1 MKRKDF
7 YLIAQ
12 PLVPKL
18 YRFAHALIPDDLQA
32 EQLVIDGMNAF
43 ILNEQKKISN
53 REVDVEDKKE
63 QMVLGRMYFRGIL
76 QHMASIGARR
86 SGQLLEQMKVSI
98 PENYTSFYSLESK
111 IRAAIYLRYEA
122 QLSVDEIEDV
132 LQIPRFEVIE
142 KIHNG
147 RFLLLN
153 DLNKGM
159 RI

>member
-7 YLIAQ
+7 FQLVQ
-12 PLVPKL
+12 PLTPKL

-32 EQLVIDGMNAF
+32 EQLVVDGLNAF
-43 ILNEQKKISN
+43 LLNEQKEIAR
-53 REVDVEDKKE
+53 REVNVEDKKD
-63 QMVLGRMYFRGIL
+63 QQVLGRIYFKGIL
-76 QHMASIGARR
+76 QHMGSIGARR

-98 PENYTSFYSLESK
+98 PENHTSFYSLEAK

-142 KIHNG
+142 KLHNG

-159 RI
+159 RL